1 LAAAA
6 KGGNKKQK
14 SLMGGAFGSVEAD
27 CRQPAQNTHKRRGS
41 NRKAEYNQY
50 NRFLLNTFR
59 KATLVSGSCL
69 AHVFSRT
76 ITHNAGGRRAM
87 EYRNSPGPAN
97 IFGST
102 SCLTWILLQVLI
114 ALPVAAQTRVPLQP
128 FAQQVRQVETSLA
141 YLGQPLAQNDGDAIN
156 QAIGNA
162 NEAAAIERLEQILD
176 KYTLAIVDI
185 NAESR
190 VKVQPGPAKP
200 ELVEA
205 GTRVFLVK
213 VINKA
218 GVTAKLEAE
227 SPNALPV
234 FVRSDGSSEPAKKLS
249 PADVRDRWMDGEL
262 YDKDPMSPQLSGL
275 PLEYRIL
282 QIYSRDQGQRS
293 ASISFNVGQGT
304 QDIGFRNEMVVV
316 FTALPAR
323 PLRLW
328 VRDENSAPSM
338 AAFTIRDA
346 LGRLYPNPAKRLAPD
361 LFFQPQVYRENGD
374 TILVP
379 AGSYTVT
386 STMGPEYHAQTK
398 QVEVTA
404 TGPNEVSFAMQRWI
418 DPAKYRWYSGD
429 HHVHAAGCSHYQ
441 NPTEGVQPDDMAR
454 QIQGEKLNVGAV
466 LTWGPCYYYQKQFF
480 SGKDHPLSKPNR
492 LMHYDLEVSGFPSS
506 HAGHLVLLGLTNQDY
521 PHCVR
526 IEQWPT
532 WDLPVLRWAKS
543 QGALAGFAH
552 SGWGLAVKSRELP
565 NYEIPGFDSIGA
577 NEYIVDV
584 THPDAVDFI
593 STMDTPYPWELNIWY
608 HTLNVGFRTRIS
620 GETDFPCITDARVGQ
635 GRVYAKVDGPLS
647 YSGWVEALRAGRSY
661 VSDGRSHLMD
671 FSVNNIEVGTN
682 ASEVRLTGRGTVH
695 ARVKVSAYLSPV
707 ASGTDSMLIDRG
719 SYWRSPRLKAD
730 ISTESI
736 HGRPIDQTP
745 YWHLERARI
754 GDTREVPVELVV
766 NGKPIARKNI
776 VADGSVQDI
785 AFDVPVERSSWMA
798 VRILGSS
805 HSNPIFILVD
815 GKPIRASRQS
825 AQWCFAAVD
834 QCWTQKAPRISKAEL
849 ADAQAAYDHAREVY
863 TKLVAECPQ

>member
-1 LAAAA
+1 
-6 KGGNKKQK
+6 
-14 SLMGGAFGSVEAD
+14 
-27 CRQPAQNTHKRRGS
+27 
-41 NRKAEYNQY
+41 
-50 NRFLLNTFR
+50 
-59 KATLVSGSCL
+59 
-69 AHVFSRT
+69 
-76 ITHNAGGRRAM
+76 M
-87 EYRNSPGPAN
+87 EYRNFPMSAR
-97 IFGST
+97 IFGIASY
-102 SCLTWILLQVLI
+102 LIWILLQPLI

-128 FAQQVRQVETSLA
+128 LAQQVRQVETSLA

-162 NEAAAIERLEQILD
+162 NEAAAIDRLEQILD

-185 NAESR
+185 NAEGR

-205 GTRVFLVK
+205 GTRIFLVK

-218 GVTAKLEAE
+218 GVTARLVAE

-234 FVRSDGSSEPAKKLS
+234 FVQSDSSPEPPKKIS
-249 PADVRDRWMDGEL
+249 APDTRDSWMGLEL
-262 YDKDPMSPQLSGL
+262 YDKDPMSPRLSGL

-293 ASISFNVGQGT
+293 AAISFNVGQGT
-304 QDIGFRNEMVVV
+304 QDIGFRNEIVAV

-323 PLRLW
+323 ALRLW
-328 VRDENSAPSM
+328 VRDENGAPSM

-361 LFFQPQVYRENGD
+361 LFFQPQVYRESGD

-386 STMGPEYHAQTK
+386 SSMGPEYHAQTK

-441 NPTEGVQPDDMAR
+441 NPTEGVQPDDMMR
-454 QIQGEKLNVGAV
+454 QILGEKLNVGAV

-480 SGKDHPLSKPNR
+480 SGKDHPLSKPDG

-565 NYEIPGFDSIGA
+565 NYEIPGFDFIGA

-593 STMDTPYPWELNIWY
+593 STMDTPYLWELNIWY
-608 HTLNVGFRTRIS
+608 HTLNVGFRTRVS

-635 GRVYAKVDGPLS
+635 GRVYAKIDRSLT

-695 ARVKVSAYLSPV
+695 ARVKVSAYLSPA
-707 ASGTDSMLIDRG
+707 ASGTDSIPSDRG
-719 SYWRSPRLKAD
+719 NHFWMSALNNRNSSAD
-730 ISTESI
+730 NI
-736 HGRPIDQTP
+736 HDRPIDQTP

-754 GDTREVPVELVV
+754 GNTREVPVELVV
-766 NGKPIARKNI
+766 NGKPVARKNI
-776 VADGSVQDI
+776 VADGSVQDL
-785 AFDVPVERSSWMA
+785 AFDVPVERSSWLA

-825 AQWCFAAVD
+825 AQWCLAAVD
-834 QCWTQKAPRISKAEL
+834 QCWTQKAPKISKAEL

-863 TKLVAECPQ
+863 TQLVAECAQ